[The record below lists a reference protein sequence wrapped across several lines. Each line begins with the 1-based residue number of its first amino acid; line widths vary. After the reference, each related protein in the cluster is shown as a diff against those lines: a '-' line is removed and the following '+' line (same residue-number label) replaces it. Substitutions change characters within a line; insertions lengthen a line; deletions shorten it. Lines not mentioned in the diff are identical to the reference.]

1 MPLVT
6 STELL
11 AAAEAGNY
19 GVGAFNAINM
29 ESAQAIF
36 KAAEE
41 ERAPFILQVTQT
53 TLGYTEPEELVA
65 LIKELAKKSTVPM
78 ALHLDHGR
86 SFEKVMQFLAMGF
99 TSVMIDGSLTED
111 GQGPRSW
118 DENVEVTCKVVE
130 AAHAIGVPVEGE
142 FGMLGQIGGDLK
154 GGEGALT
161 DPDLAAKF
169 VETTGIDILAVGVGT
184 THGLFK
190 GKPYIDHERLK
201 QIDAKVK
208 VPLVMHGGTG
218 VPDEDVRQGITEGI
232 RKINFD
238 TGIRVSFIE
247 AVAGEIHAIEKEWTM
262 RTRAA
267 ACASTTS
274 AESSS
279 LPAPRWLTR
288 CATGC
293 GSFPLAAR
301 RISAAH
307 VRRRPTPR
315 RQPSAPA
322 KPKSP
327 KSWSRSGLW
336 RKSTSVRPGRSPG
349 RAACFLGGGAGQCPR
364 PAGNVARSGTLW
376 TEGIF

>member
-29 ESAQAIF
+29 ESSQAIF
-36 KAAEE
+36 EAAEK

-65 LIKELAKKSTVPM
+65 CIKALAAKSTVPM

-86 SFEKVMQFLAMGF
+86 SFQRVMQFLAMGF
-99 TSVMIDGSLTED
+99 TSVMIDGSLQED
-111 GQGPRSW
+111 GKAPRSW
-118 DENVEVTCKVVE
+118 DENVEITKKVVE

-154 GGEGALT
+154 GGESALT
-161 DPDLAAKF
+161 DPDMAAKF
-169 VETTGIDILAVGVGT
+169 VETTGVDILAVGVGT

-201 QIDAKVK
+201 EIDAKVN

-218 VPDEDVRQGITEGI
+218 VPDEDVQKGITEGI

-238 TGIRVSFIE
+238 TGIRIGFLE
-247 AVAGEIHAIEKEWTM
+247 AVAKEIHSIEAEW
-262 RTRAA
+262 
-267 ACASTTS
+267 
-274 AESSS
+274 AE
-279 LPAPRWLTR
+279 AD
-288 CATGC
+288 ATG
-293 GSFPLAAR
+293 GIRKYDIRRVLKPARASMVEAIRDRMRVFMSNGKADSFIGA
-301 RISAAH
+301 SCKED
-307 VRRRPTPR
+307 
-315 RQPSAPA
+315 PA
-322 KPKSP
+322 KAAE
-327 KSWSRSGLW
+327 
-336 RKSTSVRPGRSPG
+336 
-349 RAACFLGGGAGQCPR
+349 RAREAEIAKVL
-364 PAGNVARSGTLW
+364 
-376 TEGIF
+376 E

>member
-1 MPLVT
+1 MLEHLRQDKRVEAVGLERQ
-6 STELL
+6 SDLLDIADDDVAQSAAGLCGGGLEELDPRVIPTDAL
-11 AAAEAGNY
+11 PRQAHWCDERYRGLRRRHV
-19 GVGAFNAINM
+19 GVG
-29 ESAQAIF
+29 QDVL
-36 KAAEE
+36 
-41 ERAPFILQVTQT
+41 ILGRSLTRPRKVEDRSGLDLLDGGCPP
-53 TLGYTEPEELVA
+53 LGSGPKELVA
-65 LIKELAKKSTVPM
+65 LIKGLGKKSTVPM

-247 AVAGEIHAIEKEWTM
+247 AVAGEIHAIVGENG
-262 RTRAA
+262 A
-267 ACASTTS
+267 
-274 AESSS
+274 
-279 LPAPRWLTR
+279 
-288 CATGC
+288 G
-293 GSFPLAAR
+293 
-301 RISAAH
+301 
-307 VRRRPTPR
+307 
-315 RQPSAPA
+315 
-322 KPKSP
+322 
-327 KSWSRSGLW
+327 
-336 RKSTSVRPGRSPG
+336 KSTLIKIMTGVYQPDAGEILFDGQPITVRSTQEAQGCLLYTSPS
-349 RAACFLGGGAGQCPR
+349 PR
-364 PAGNVARSGTLW
+364 DS
-376 TEGIF
+376 